1 LNCCEVKFIY
11 SLAFAEFSELEK
23 KSENFEGSIKE
34 KDNGILSRKTN
45 VAEVQKLVEDIV
57 LEMKTKDEKN

>member
-1 LNCCEVKFIY
+1 
-11 SLAFAEFSELEK
+11 LAFAKSSELEK

-34 KDNGILSRKTN
+34 KDNVILSRKTN
-45 VAEVQKLVEDIV
+45 VVEVQKLVEDTI